1 MKKHTMPGFM
11 TYREVA
17 LIYAALDDETAGKV
31 IKAVCDYYCFGFET
45 DGFTDRA
52 AEIYD
57 TMLCKMEKDQAS
69 YNKRCDANRDNG
81 KKGGRPPKGGNN

>member
-31 IKAVCDYYCFGFET
+31 IKAVCDYYCFGYET
-45 DGFTDRA
+45 DGFTGRA

-57 TMLCKMEKDQAS
+57 TMLCKMETTSGVMPIGRTGLKAADPQKGS
-69 YNKRCDANRDNG
+69 AN
-81 KKGGRPPKGGNN
+81 